1 MINDMKHNMVCILES
16 LTATAWLGTY
26 NDRHGSLHWSFD
38 ECLGPTKDFTG
49 TPLYTLEQVMEVI
62 NRGIEEASEK

>member
-49 TPLYTLEQVMEVI
+49 TPLYTFEQVMEVI
-62 NRGIEEASEK
+62 NQGIKEANE